1 MRVAINGFGRIGRNF
16 LRAVFN
22 DPAAQK
28 KIDVV
33 VINIGPARRDSV
45 AHMFK
50 YDTLMGTFK
59 GSVAVEDSNLVID
72 GHRIALIAE
81 CNPGKIDWKKHQID
95 WVVESSGCFT
105 NRDMAEKHLAAG
117 AHAVLIS
124 APAHDEDV
132 TIIMGVNEQEFN
144 KEKDTIVSIGS
155 CTTNAIVPML
165 DVLDKAFGVEYGA
178 MTTIHAYTNTQV
190 LLDVEDTD
198 MRRSRAAAL
207 NIIPTT
213 TGSATLIGT
222 ILPQLKDKIT
232 AVAVRVP
239 VAKVSLIDLV
249 FQSRVPISSTAIN
262 DACTKAQSGYLQ
274 GIMDVTAE
282 PLVSS
287 DFSGNSYS
295 VIIDSMLTKANGTM
309 CQLFGWYDNEWG
321 YSERLK
327 DFLMKCAS

>member
-1 MRVAINGFGRIGRNF
+1 MRVAINGFGRIGRSF
-16 LRAVFN
+16 LRVLFN
-22 DPAAQK
+22 DPEALK
-28 KIDVV
+28 KIEIVA
-33 VINIGPARRDSV
+33 INVGPARRDSV

-50 YDTLMGTFK
+50 YDTLMGNFK
-59 GSVAVEDSNLVID
+59 GSIVVEDNNLIVD
-72 GHRIALIAE
+72 GRRIALIAE
-81 CNPGKIDWKKHQID
+81 CDPARINWKKYDIN
-95 WVVESSGCFT
+95 WVVETSGFFT
-105 NRDMAEKHLAAG
+105 QRDMANKHLTAG
-117 AHAVLIS
+117 AYAVLIS

-132 TIIMGVNEQEFN
+132 TIIMGVNEQAFN
-144 KEKDTIVSIGS
+144 KEKDRIVSIGS

-165 DVLDKAFGVEYGA
+165 DILDKVFGVECGS

-213 TGSATLIGT
+213 TGSAQLIGT

-232 AVAVRVP
+232 ATAVRVP

-249 FQSRVPISSTAIN
+249 FESRIPITSDAIN
-262 DACTKAQSGYLQ
+262 DACKKAQKGYLK
-274 GIMDVTAE
+274 GIMDVTVD

-287 DFSGNSYS
+287 DFSGNPYS
-295 VIIDSMLTKANGTM
+295 VIIDCMLTKTTGTM
-309 CQLFGWYDNEWG
+309 GQLFGWYDNEWG